1 MSDQATAEA
10 EEPSLLEGLARTVAC
25 QALKDAGVDERVQDP
40 PECDFRLEAPAHA
53 VCEFGCENVDRNFE
67 APSGAKT
74 FAVNDIDY
82 GSNEGA
88 SGSAGVVLFEYD
100 SVHAVVVWRAYW
112 PDYSDDNYDARV
124 SGQVHVTLPAEAAKV
139 FARARER
146 LLADHAG
153 SVVRVLSMTIAG
165 ATGSEVG
172 TAINKALTDAQVDP
186 GGRQYR
192 LEVMRALL
200 GSEQGA
206 SA

>member
-1 MSDQATAEA
+1 LSDQAKAAA
-10 EEPSLLEGLARTVAC
+10 EEPGLLEGLARTVAC
-25 QALKDAGVDERVQDP
+25 QALKDAGLDERVQDA

-53 VCEFGCENVDRNFE
+53 VCEFSCENVDRNFE
-67 APSGAKT
+67 PPSGAMT

-112 PDYSDDNYDARV
+112 PDYSDDNYDAMV

-139 FARARER
+139 FERARER
-146 LLADHAG
+146 LLANHAG

-172 TAINKALTDAQVDP
+172 TAINKAMTDAQVDP
-186 GGRQYR
+186 GSRQYR
-192 LEVMRALL
+192 LEVLSALL
-200 GSEQGA
+200 GIAQGENV
-206 SA
+206 